1 MADQPQQILVGESSW
16 DDKLDAIV
24 DDMIDE
30 PDTPEVEVA
39 DVDETEDVETAPE
52 EDNADDEAD
61 FIELKHNGRPVKMKL
76 DEVLEHAQKGFDYTQ
91 KTQEL
96 AEQRRQA
103 EHYFQQ
109 AQQNI
114 QLQQQTIEESAKL
127 HSVDS
132 QVKQYEQVNWDA
144 WMDQDPVEASKGW
157 QKYSML
163 KSQRDDLANTIQQ
176 KQTQV
181 QQMSRQQLQQKI
193 AEGAQQLASEIK
205 GWGPELASALK
216 TNGMEYGFSA
226 DELDTV
232 IDPRMVKVLHD
243 AYQWRQLQAKKPEV
257 QKRVTQA
264 PQSVKP
270 NGKTESKEANRNAL
284 LKQLK
289 SGRSE
294 KARRA
299 IADSLLDKFV

>member
-132 QVKQYEQVNWDA
+132 QVC
-144 WMDQDPVEASKGW
+144 
-157 QKYSML
+157 
-163 KSQRDDLANTIQQ
+163 
-176 KQTQV
+176 
-181 QQMSRQQLQQKI
+181 SRI
-193 AEGAQQLASEIK
+193 
-205 GWGPELASALK
+205 
-216 TNGMEYGFSA
+216 
-226 DELDTV
+226 
-232 IDPRMVKVLHD
+232 
-243 AYQWRQLQAKKPEV
+243 
-257 QKRVTQA
+257 
-264 PQSVKP
+264 
-270 NGKTESKEANRNAL
+270 
-284 LKQLK
+284 
-289 SGRSE
+289 
-294 KARRA
+294 
-299 IADSLLDKFV
+299 